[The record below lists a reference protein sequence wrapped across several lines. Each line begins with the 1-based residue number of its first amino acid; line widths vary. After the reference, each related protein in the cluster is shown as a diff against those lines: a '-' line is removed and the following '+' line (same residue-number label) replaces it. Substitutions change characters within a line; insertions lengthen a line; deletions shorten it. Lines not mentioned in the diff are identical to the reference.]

1 MHLPLPFSRV
11 SERREL
17 GWRWMARERYSP
29 LPDLLTGRRRLEEV
43 LRKLA
48 RPWALARKV
57 ERWTVGGQSQSSRFL
72 TCRASPSKPAAL
84 PNRPGPRPVVP
95 TARPSIAAAPTSLSP
110 AARAA
115 GTFRRSSA
123 PWGSLRSSALQTGGL
138 HAVTYR
144 HSAPDNSIA
153 GCSAS
158 K

>member
-1 MHLPLPFSRV
+1 MDGGRAEPELALLNVPRV
-11 SERREL
+11 TFKAC
-17 GWRWMARERYSP
+17 G
-29 LPDLLTGRRRLEEV
+29 
-43 LRKLA
+43 LA
-48 RPWALARKV
+48 
-57 ERWTVGGQSQSSRFL
+57 EST
-72 TCRASPSKPAAL
+72 
-84 PNRPGPRPVVP
+84 
-95 TARPSIAAAPTSLSP
+95 RPSARGSDSASVEFAAAPTSLSP

-144 HSAPDNSIA
+144 YSAPDNSIA